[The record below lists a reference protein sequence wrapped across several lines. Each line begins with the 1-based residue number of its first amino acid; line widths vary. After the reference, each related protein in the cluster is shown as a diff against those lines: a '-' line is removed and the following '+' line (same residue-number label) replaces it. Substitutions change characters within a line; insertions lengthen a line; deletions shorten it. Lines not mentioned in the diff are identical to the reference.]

1 VDLLK
6 ALLVNMGVNLGGR
19 DIGMPQKLLD
29 DPQVCSV
36 LKKVGCEGVAQ
47 EVGIDFLRESC
58 LTCPLFDD
66 LSDSVG
72 AEGATAN

>member
-1 VDLLK
+1 MK
-6 ALLVNMGVNLGGR
+6 ALLVHVGVNLGSR
-19 DIGMPQKLLD
+19 DIGMPQKFLN

-36 LKKVGCEGVAQ
+36 LKKVSCEGVAQ

-66 LSDSVG
+66 LPHSVG
-72 AEGATAN
+72 AERATAN